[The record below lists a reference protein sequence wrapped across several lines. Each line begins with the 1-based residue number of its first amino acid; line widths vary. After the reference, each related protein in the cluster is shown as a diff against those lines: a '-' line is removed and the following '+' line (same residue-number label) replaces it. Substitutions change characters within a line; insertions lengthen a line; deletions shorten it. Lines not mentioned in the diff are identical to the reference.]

1 MSDLQRQVESLE
13 CQLWALSA
21 DSDMLRSPAAFE
33 HEGEITTVQVQREQ
47 LQQRLA
53 TAIRT
58 TARLRNENTKLRQ
71 KFREGSQRMAIL
83 ADLLHAEHKLYV
95 ASPTYF
101 RLLKPLTSKACASI
115 YMQCVEDVA
124 AFHKDTAAA
133 APLSSSLS
141 GWRETRLVD
150 EHLFKFTIKK
160 AFHNVTSRTACAQVW
175 AMLLDPVRNV
185 RLYSDVLHAEMRF
198 VQKVDEDNF
207 VFLEQMS
214 SMDPESDAVVVVKAA
229 MLLSRVKTP
238 KGYRIHMRGLDHAQ
252 IMVEDLLATSD
263 PSAQEMWNTG
273 AQFTWVDFE
282 EAADA
287 CVVSFAGMTPTVGAN
302 VSFWMREVM
311 LLCLRGEN
319 ETIGIRFSLPA

>member
-21 DSDMLRSPAAFE
+21 DSDSLQSPTAFE
-33 HEGEITTVQVQREQ
+33 QEGEIAAIQGQREQ
-47 LQQRLA
+47 LQHQLA
-53 TAIRT
+53 AAIRA

-71 KFREGSQRMAIL
+71 KSREESQRMAIL
-83 ADLLHAEHKLYV
+83 ADLLHAEHKLYI

-101 RLLKPLTSKACASI
+101 RLLKPLTSRACASI
-115 YMQCVEDVA
+115 NAQCVEDVA
-124 AFHKDTAAA
+124 AFHKGMAAA
-133 APLSSSLS
+133 VPLSGNLS

-185 RLYSDVLHAEMRF
+185 RLYSEVLHAEMRF
-198 VQKVDEDNF
+198 VQKVSEDDF

-238 KGYRIHMRGLDHAQ
+238 RGYRIHMRGLDHAQ
-252 IMVEDLLATSD
+252 VMVEDLLPASD
-263 PSAQEMWNTG
+263 PQSQEVWNTS
-273 AQFTWVDFE
+273 AQFTWIDFE

-302 VSFWMREVM
+302 VNFWMREVM